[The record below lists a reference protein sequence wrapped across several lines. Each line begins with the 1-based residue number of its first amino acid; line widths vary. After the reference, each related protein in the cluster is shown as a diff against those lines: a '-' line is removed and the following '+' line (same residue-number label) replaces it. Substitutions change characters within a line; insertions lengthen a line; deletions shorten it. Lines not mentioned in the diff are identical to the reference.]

1 MKISSVLA
9 GMAILVA
16 ASGNGRAEV
25 LPYIP
30 LKGDFG
36 GANVTD
42 VEGFIPN
49 IGDYTLQMSVPA
61 GCPVGIAFG
70 NVEHTMEDG
79 GMLRVAATTA
89 QPMCLRMGCTRRK

>member
-1 MKISSVLA
+1 MKISSVFV
-9 GMAILVA
+9 GMAILMMA
-16 ASGNGRAEV
+16 FSGNGKAEV

-79 GMLRVAATTA
+79 GMLRVACHDGTIHPFGNQRHT
-89 QPMCLRMGCTRRK
+89 